1 LVSERR
7 GYYTDTTDEQWAL
20 VEPMV
25 VAWKARHPSVSGHA
39 GRYPMRAIVDA
50 IFYQNRSGCQWSLLP
65 ADFPPAS
72 AVKYY
77 FYRWRDD
84 GLDVAIQ
91 EILRAQ
97 VRAAAG
103 RSEDPSAVVLDT
115 QSVHAAV
122 NVPAATTGKDV
133 NKKVPGRKRGL
144 AVDVIG
150 LIIAVVVTAASVH
163 DNQVGVR
170 LLDKVAKVG
179 TVSKAWVDQGFKNT
193 VVAHG
198 LGLGIDV
205 QVVTR
210 NPGDIGF
217 VVQPKRWVIE
227 QTNGTLMLE
236 RRLVRDYEI
245 ALASAESRVWWAS
258 AANLTRRLTGMTTVT
273 WREA

>member
-1 LVSERR
+1 MSGRH

-20 VEPMV
+20 IEPV
-25 VAWKARHPSVSGHA
+25 IVAWKAQHPSVSGHA
-39 GRYPMRAIVDA
+39 GRYRMRAIVDA

-77 FYRWRDD
+77 FYRWRDE

-97 VRAAAG
+97 VRAKAG
-103 RSEDPSAVVLDT
+103 RCEDPSAVVLDT

-122 NVPAATTGKDV
+122 NVPASTTGKDA

-144 AVDVIG
+144 AVDVLG

-163 DNQVGVR
+163 DNAIGVR
-170 LLDKVAKVG
+170 LLDKVAKVD

-198 LGLGIDV
+198 AGLGIDV
-205 QVVTR
+205 EVVRR
-210 NPGDIGF
+210 NPGDTGF
-217 VVQPKRWVIE
+217 VVQPKRYVVE
-227 QTNGTLMLE
+227 QTNGTLMLD

-245 ALASAESRVWWAS
+245 EPASAESRVLWAS
-258 AANLTRRLTGMTTVT
+258 TANMTRRLTGAATAT
-273 WREA
+273 WRAA